1 LISTFD
7 KLRALRKWIA
17 VGGSSVTS
25 FLDPAFAALIGFIT
39 GTFLLLDPE
48 DNSILRETGNGYSV

>member
-1 LISTFD
+1 LTN
-7 KLRALRKWIA
+7 LEHRENGLL
-17 VGGSSVTS
+17 VCGSSVTS

-48 DNSILRETGNGYSV
+48 DDSIFKEAGNSDSI